1 VASILR
7 RGRIPVPPTGLSEY
21 IDQAYSIKGFF
32 GPWAHLY
39 RRHNPAHV
47 VGASNP
53 ALIYQ
58 GLDTSLLRPTD
69 ADDPA
74 GEPLVLLEGDRNS
87 VALSCRRQAAPF
99 AERNVDRHQ
108 IRFYHQGAYVLHTEF
123 GALQVGPGD
132 FTVIPAGIVY
142 REVPVNPGDPGAI
155 LILESEHH
163 ISLAEELWD
172 KVGFAGMFVD
182 YSGMELASPSGS
194 DAQATPT
201 RVRVRFDGRWE
212 WLDHA
217 FDPTQDVIG
226 WLGDPMVFKM
236 NVWDVPGIGTTH
248 NFLTPP
254 ANAVLFAEDYSF
266 FFNILGPR
274 PGVTVPPPNGSVG
287 APAHLNDYDEVWF
300 KHASEMSPESVGD
313 LWNLPRTITHP
324 GLRGPAEHPPNPP
337 RQVQEMNINFD
348 TKAKLRWTTTARA
361 AWFPDPQVK
370 LYTSLYGAHVGVVP
384 EVATALAQRSK
395 Q

>member
-21 IDQAYSIKGFF
+21 VDQVYSIRGFF

-39 RRHNPAHV
+39 RQHNSAHV
-47 VGASNP
+47 TAASDP

-58 GLDTSLLRPTD
+58 GLDTTLLRPAD

-74 GEPLVLLEGDRNS
+74 GEPLVLLEGARNA
-87 VALSCRRQAAPF
+87 VALSCRSAIAPF
-99 AERNVDRHQ
+99 VERNIDRHQ
-108 IRFYHQGAYVLHTEF
+108 IRFYHRGSYVLETEF
-123 GALQVGPGD
+123 GALSVGPGD
-132 FTVIPAGIVY
+132 FVVIPASIAY
-142 REVPVNPGDPGAI
+142 REVPANPGEAGAI

-163 ISLAEELWD
+163 ISLSEELWD

-182 YSGMELASPSGS
+182 YSAMELASPSER
-194 DAQATPT
+194 DAGGDT
-201 RVRVRFDGRWE
+201 RVRLRYDGRWE
-212 WLDHA
+212 WIEQP
-217 FDPTQDVIG
+217 FDPTKDVIG

-236 NVWDVPGIGTTH
+236 NVWDIPGLGTTH

-266 FFNILGPR
+266 FFNVLGPR
-274 PGVTVPPPNGSVG
+274 PGVTIPPPNGSVG

-300 KHASEMSPESVGD
+300 KHASEMNPDSVGD
-313 LWNLPRTITHP
+313 LWNLPRTIAHP

-337 RQVQEMNINFD
+337 RQVQEMNLNFD
-348 TKAKLRWTTTARA
+348 ARAKLRWTEAGRA
-361 AWFPDPQVK
+361 AWYPDPQVR

-384 EVATALAQRSK
+384 EVALSLAERSQR
-395 Q
+395 